1 MAGANAL
8 PYFASTSVTKK
19 IATPASGEIS
29 SEHFVLSGNRE
40 QLAKDHG
47 GRQGPQHSHPCH
59 RAIPEGPR
67 KDSAGT

>member
-1 MAGANAL
+1 MPGANAL
-8 PYFASTSVTKK
+8 PYFASVSVTK
-19 IATPASGEIS
+19 IAILASGEIS